1 MKLSCKVIEDML
13 PMYYDK
19 VCSEDSAALVE
30 EHLKDCP
37 HCRQILLDLGT
48 DIAIPEKKVDDIKP
62 LKKIQKSYKK
72 MRLRWLTAILIV
84 LALIPAAFLG
94 WNEFSARGIAFSN
107 MDELSCAK
115 SFMSA
120 LTEGDY
126 EKAFSYWDIEAKKHE
141 WLESD
146 NFEEEDLVNFEL
158 DGLKKFCEL
167 GENNIE
173 ALGGIE
179 SFEYIGTSASYGVDY
194 RGNKVYQIAYRIKFD
209 GKEQP
214 FLVDVSSNGICG
226 LFDADGYLKN
236 PLAQFC
242 AWSEWLW
249 QDYRGCYY
257 DFDLKQYVYYDKNS
271 NP

>member
-84 LALIPAAFLG
+84 LALIHAAFLG

-107 MDELSCAK
+107 MDELSCA
-115 SFMSA
+115 MSLHMNMFI
-120 LTEGDY
+120 LTLLHQLQRMILMKEY
-126 EKAFSYWDIEAKKHE
+126 LN
-141 WLESD
+141 LET
-146 NFEEEDLVNFEL
+146 
-158 DGLKKFCEL
+158 K
-167 GENNIE
+167 
-173 ALGGIE
+173 
-179 SFEYIGTSASYGVDY
+179 Y
-194 RGNKVYQIAYRIKFD
+194 
-209 GKEQP
+209 
-214 FLVDVSSNGICG
+214 
-226 LFDADGYLKN
+226 
-236 PLAQFC
+236 
-242 AWSEWLW
+242 
-249 QDYRGCYY
+249 
-257 DFDLKQYVYYDKNS
+257 
-271 NP
+271 